1 MSKSYNVVVNSTFC
15 TSDTALNL
23 NSNKNYYIDWS
34 AILPQGEY
42 ELTFS
47 FISEGNTIANFVQLP
62 LIYADF
68 LSQANVDAVQSGFQ
82 GNSSNLLGT
91 IFPINL
97 DPNAHICF
105 FRADSKF
112 NPPIFLANRPYS
124 NNFNIKVL
132 SNDNPATPWIDEATM
147 SASIGAYVMILHFTL
162 LKKAI

>member
-1 MSKSYNVVVNSTFC
+1 MSKSYNIVINSVFC
-15 TSDTALNL
+15 TSDTALNV

-47 FISEGNTIANFVQLP
+47 FISEGNTIQNFVQLP

-68 LSQANVDAVQSGFQ
+68 LTQANIDAVQPAFQ
-82 GNSSNLLGT
+82 GTSSSLLGT
-91 IFPINL
+91 IFPQTL
-97 DPNAHICF
+97 DINAHIAY

-112 NPPIFLANRPYS
+112 NPPIYLVNRPYC
-124 NNFNIKVL
+124 NNFNIRVL
-132 SNDNPATPWIDEATM
+132 SNDNPATFWIDEATM

-162 LKKAI
+162 LKKAV